1 MPLRGGPPPEL
12 GLGQLGGIG
21 GAQSPQAPGLL
32 QMAQAA
38 MGDGGDARGGGG
50 GGGGV
55 HGLYGSAPVSPE
67 DAKYFDAF
75 GGWKL
80 EDPEQTAAASG
91 INLGQLAGGFLPRQ
105 IGHDQ
110 GYSIPS
116 DKGGFF
122 NAEDL
127 YRKLGRDIPGMA
139 RYGQA
144 GPSTNN
150 WRLLGMGPGW
160 IMRNGELINTLAGQ
174 VRGGGSSFSDM
185 GTGITAEHGMGVRR
199 GSNLGTGASHG
210 TPNQWGDSFYWP
222 GAATGGYA
230 DRWPAN
236 TNV

>member
-127 YRKLGRDIPGMA
+127 YRKLGRDIP
-139 RYGQA
+139 RISTFGQA

-160 IMRNGELINTLAGQ
+160 IMRNGSLINTNAAQAGGPDSWSGSGGISAEHYVAGRGSTPLGAGQ
-174 VRGGGSSFSDM
+174 GY
-185 GTGITAEHGMGVRR
+185 GVP
-199 GSNLGTGASHG
+199 NMIQIGAGHG
-210 TPNQWGDSFYWP
+210 TSWGWP
-222 GAATGGYA
+222 GADYWNSTSQY
-230 DRWPAN
+230 
-236 TNV
+236 